1 MRRQGKW
8 TRIHREGMNP
18 YMFDGVRCEACKVCF
33 GLPTP
38 YCPNGGAKMQDNVDF
53 EVGIL
58 VEVVRCK
65 DCKHMKYAI
74 DKAKNGMCG
83 VHSAL
88 IIMNG
93 NDYCSYGERKEE

>member
-1 MRRQGKW
+1 MMRLIDADAIG
-8 TRIHREGMNP
+8 NP
-18 YMFDGVRCEACKVCF
+18 YENTSLAFEFMVLKKILDDA
-33 GLPTP
+33 PT
-38 YCPNGGAKMQDNVDF
+38 VDA
-53 EVGIL
+53 

-93 NDYCSYGERKEE
+93 NDYCSYGEREENVD

>member
-1 MRRQGKW
+1 MIEMSTVDK
-8 TRIHREGMNP
+8 EGRVKASP
-18 YMFDGVRCEACKVCF
+18 V
-33 GLPTP
+33 
-38 YCPNGGAKMQDNVDF
+38 
-53 EVGIL
+53 IL
-58 VEVVRCK
+58 VPNDYVQIVRCK